1 MKRFLVILLAYL
13 LAILQ
18 LGMRAYFPDLLLL
31 LVVTVAVFEERNFA
45 IVIGF
50 LAGLFLD
57 LGNPVLFGAN
67 MLIYLVIGYGVI
79 LVRRV
84 VYEKIS
90 YAVALC
96 GAALAVKYA
105 LRYVLT
111 QSLPAGWELLVACG
125 LTLLLLWP
133 VHSLIRVLFGYRWKV
148 A

>member
-57 LGNPVLFGAN
+57 LGNPTLFGAN
-67 MLIYLVIGYGVI
+67 MLVYLVIGYGVI
-79 LVRRV
+79 LARRV

-90 YAVALC
+90 YAVALG

-105 LRYVLT
+105 LRYILT
-111 QSLPAGWELLVACG
+111 QSFPAGWELLVACL

-133 VHSLIRVLFGYRWKV
+133 VHSLIKVLFGYRWKV

>member
-1 MKRFLVILLAYL
+1 MKHFLVILLAYL

-31 LVVTVAVFEERNFA
+31 LVVTVSVFEDRNFA

-57 LGNPVLFGAN
+57 LGSPGLFGAN

-79 LVRRV
+79 LARRV

-96 GAALAVKYA
+96 AAALVLK
-105 LRYVLT
+105 YVLRLILT
-111 QSLPAGWELLVACG
+111 QTMPAGWELLVACG
-125 LTLLLLWP
+125 LTLLLLVP
-133 VHSLIRVLFGYRWKV
+133 VHRLIRLLFGYRWKV

>member
-1 MKRFLVILLAYL
+1 MKHFLVILLAYL

-31 LVVTVAVFEERNFA
+31 LVVTVSVFEERNFA

-57 LGNPVLFGAN
+57 LGNPGLLGTN

-79 LVRRV
+79 LARRV
-84 VYEKIS
+84 VYEKVS

-96 GAALAVKYA
+96 AGALVVKYA

-111 QSLPAGWELLVACG
+111 GSLPAVWELLVACG

-133 VHSLIRVLFGYRWKV
+133 VHSLIKVLFGYRWKV